1 MQDGIW
7 YVLEFCRFI
16 YILDNSV
23 LNRLLTTYIFLFCI
37 FYRIKMA
44 SRRHHHYRPAN
55 NRRHL
60 QQPPQYPRR
69 RQWYLQKSST
79 MPQPFSPLQD
89 LLQNGCC
96 LNHLFQYLNQSRVPS
111 TMPLEEFLVPKTQQ
125 IQILQMINRHLTQ
138 WVFAKS
144 FSRNFSWKWFYEKK
158 KVHASALFA
167 SKAKI
172 FFF

>member
-1 MQDGIW
+1 MIRYFDRCYYFNVSFVVIENF
-7 YVLEFCRFI
+7 YNHVTRCSCCFLNKNM
-16 YILDNSV
+16 YIICFRVFSIHIEDNSV
-23 LNRLLTTYIFLFCI
+23 LNRLHIFI

-44 SRRHHHYRPAN
+44 SRSHCPAN
-55 NRRHL
+55 NRQHL

-138 WVFAKS
+138 
-144 FSRNFSWKWFYEKK
+144 
-158 KVHASALFA
+158 
-167 SKAKI
+167 
-172 FFF
+172 

>member
-1 MQDGIW
+1 MLCSWCFLNKNVYMICFRI
-7 YVLEFCRFI
+7 LSI
-16 YILDNSV
+16 HILDNSV

-55 NRRHL
+55 NHRHL
-60 QQPPQYPRR
+60 QQQLRR

-138 WVFAKS
+138 
-144 FSRNFSWKWFYEKK
+144 
-158 KVHASALFA
+158 
-167 SKAKI
+167 
-172 FFF
+172 